1 MITDEQLKAVGTFL
15 KPHGIEGEITLQ
27 RDYDDIDFE
36 DFSCLIVD
44 MDGIYVPFFIDG
56 VRPKGSDTDLVSID
70 GIGDET
76 HAALLTNKTAYVL
89 RSELAE
95 ARRRMAEQEED
106 GEDEDGF
113 YAEDI
118 FVVAV
123 AKRRSVRQGDR
134 QGEQVRGDVGQ
145 VGDVMG
151 VMAAVDHAGHRVGVF
166 GGFGNLL
173 FCNESRHGI
182 DRFG

>member
-113 YAEDI
+113 YAEDFVGFSVETDSYTILARGTSRTLNRFSGITSFFLSEKIRRIIPQII
-118 FVVAV
+118 FLIWNLTNR
-123 AKRRSVRQGDR
+123 KRLSISTGD
-134 QGEQVRGDVGQ
+134 
-145 VGDVMG
+145 
-151 VMAAVDHAGHRVGVF
+151 
-166 GGFGNLL
+166 
-173 FCNESRHGI
+173 
-182 DRFG
+182 